1 MDRALEIFLT
11 LGDRGQHVISERK
24 ISGQKTNDPSTV
36 A

>member
-1 MDRALEIFLT
+1 MDRALGIFLM
-11 LGDRGQHVISERK
+11 LGDRGQHAISDRK